1 MRNQRFYGYIALT
14 ILSAA
19 LTAFLV
25 QNLSGYL
32 GIAAGITALGSF
44 VFYELAERKVSRTGK
59 DRKMKITSSFTE
71 PFYEILILA
80 PILVNLIS
88 LDSSNISFQ
97 YLAFSVLGVVLLA
110 QLVEE
115 KMINRLKKSVK
126 PSLGQKI
133 RLSTTVMTLF
143 LSALNPFY
151 IFYGMLIVGLTA
163 AYDLFDIIYR
173 VVHE

>member
-1 MRNQRFYGYIALT
+1 MALT

-25 QNLSGYL
+25 QNLSTYL
-32 GIAAGITALGSF
+32 GIAAGITALGSL
-44 VFYELAERKVSRTGK
+44 VFYELAERKASRTGK
-59 DRKMKITSSFTE
+59 DRKMKIVSSFTE
-71 PFYEILILA
+71 PFYEILILV
-80 PILVNLIS
+80 PVLVNLIS
-88 LDSSNISFQ
+88 LDSSSLLFQ
-97 YLAFSVLGVVLLA
+97 YLAFSVIGIVILA

-126 PSLGQKI
+126 PKLGQKV
-133 RLSTTVMTLF
+133 RLSTTAMTLF

-163 AYDLFDIIYR
+163 AYDLFGIIYR
-173 VVHE
+173 LTYE